1 MELRDRERGSL
12 SQAEV
17 RLLRQGGISQF
28 VRRVCPMNFA
38 SQETATDY
46 EGIVHQMQLMAQFV
60 EELSQKVESEEE
72 RQLCHAT
79 AQEYRV
85 SAQNYQQ
92 RIEHKEATAG
102 EMGSHLNLFPA
113 ATA

>member
-1 MELRDRERGSL
+1 
-12 SQAEV
+12 
-17 RLLRQGGISQF
+17 
-28 VRRVCPMNFA
+28 MNFA
-38 SQETATDY
+38 NQETATDY
-46 EGIVHQMQLMAQFV
+46 EGIVPQQRLMAQFL

-72 RQLCHAT
+72 RQLCQAT

-92 RIEHKEATAG
+92 RIEREEATAG

-113 ATA
+113 AT

>member
-1 MELRDRERGSL
+1 
-12 SQAEV
+12 
-17 RLLRQGGISQF
+17 
-28 VRRVCPMNFA
+28 
-38 SQETATDY
+38 
-46 EGIVHQMQLMAQFV
+46 MAQFLQ
-60 EELSQKVESEEE
+60 ELSQKVESEEE

-92 RIEHKEATAG
+92 RIERDEATAG